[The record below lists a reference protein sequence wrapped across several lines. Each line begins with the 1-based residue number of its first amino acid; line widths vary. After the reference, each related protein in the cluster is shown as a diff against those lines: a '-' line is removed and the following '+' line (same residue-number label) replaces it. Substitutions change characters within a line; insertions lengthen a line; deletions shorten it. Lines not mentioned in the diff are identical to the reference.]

1 MVSGAPYSLLETV
14 HWAGEMPPGRPV
26 PSWFFIFT
34 KTQFFAFFEFLGG
47 PATKYH
53 KNIKYPPYCD
63 GHIKSCYKEYTKK
76 IASFPPEVDAACS
89 SWYGGIYY
97 FFCGMYPG
105 IIRAKSAMTL
115 CMINNDTDSH
125 EGYFS
130 PCEPLYDK

>member
-14 HWAGEMPPGRPV
+14 RNRAKSRPGVPV
-26 PSWFFIFT
+26 TSWFSIFT
-34 KTQFFAFFEFLGG
+34 KTDFFAFFEFW
-47 PATKYH
+47 PARPQ
-53 KNIKYPPYCD
+53 NIIKILNIPYTRTSTSNPV
-63 GHIKSCYKEYTKK
+63 IRNIPKKSLLFPQRWTPHARPGMGEYIT
-76 IASFPPEVDAACS
+76 
-89 SWYGGIYY
+89 
-97 FFCGMYPG
+97 FFAGCIRG

>member
-34 KTQFFAFFEFLGG
+34 KPQFFAFFEFLGG

-53 KNIKYPPYCD
+53 KNIKYPLYCD
-63 GHIKSCYKEYTKK
+63 GHIKSCYKEYTTK
-76 IASFPPEVDAACS
+76 IASFPLEVDATCS
-89 SWYGGIYY
+89 SQYKGY
-97 FFCGMYPG
+97 FTFFAGCIRG

-130 PCEPLYDK
+130 PCGPLYDK